1 MLDLTYNLLKQRPLV
16 FTTMAEKI
24 LVVDDD
30 IDSLKLIGLMLQRNG
45 YEVIAAN
52 AGAQALTRAAADHPD
67 MIILDIMMPDMN
79 GYEVSRRLRR
89 NPETQD
95 IPIIMFTA
103 KTLIDD
109 KVAGFEAGADDYLTK
124 PTHPAELASRVKA
137 ILMRSTAQRP
147 TGSLS
152 KGTTIGFIGAKG
164 GVGTTT
170 LALNVAVARLL
181 AGENPIVADFRL
193 GLGSMG
199 LALGLARSATMA
211 DVLANPVDDIRP
223 RLIEGELAIHP
234 SGLRAL
240 LSSPRPAESA
250 LDYTPEAA
258 SAVVRSLRVMGKPA
272 LFDLGSGL
280 PPMTLKLQREMD
292 QLVVVVDPVFITLNM
307 AREILHELDANR
319 SDPSRTH
326 VVVINRAAASA
337 PPSWNEVE
345 QMLGREVRAVI
356 SLASELVSQA
366 IQANVPAVMFQPTA
380 IASSQMIK
388 LAEELYNR
396 SQMPAGGEVPS
407 Q

>member
-1 MLDLTYNLLKQRPLV
+1 
-16 FTTMAEKI
+16 MAEKI

-52 AGAQALTRAAADHPD
+52 AGNQALTRAASDHPD
-67 MIILDIMMPDMN
+67 LIILDIMMPDMN

-89 NPETQD
+89 NPETQN

-137 ILMRSTAQRP
+137 ILMRSTTQRP
-147 TGSLS
+147 TTGNNAAA
-152 KGTTIGFIGAKG
+152 KGTTIGLLGAKG

-170 LALNVAVARLL
+170 LALNLAVARLMV
-181 AGENPIVADFRL
+181 GENPLVADFRL
-193 GLGSMG
+193 GMGSMG
-199 LALGLARSATMA
+199 LALGLGRAAGMA
-211 DVLANPVDDIRP
+211 NVLNKPIDEIRP
-223 RLIEGELAIHP
+223 RLIEGEITSHP

-240 LSSPRPAESA
+240 LSSYHPAEAA
-250 LDYTPEAA
+250 LDYTPETAI
-258 SAVVRSLRVMGKPA
+258 AVIRALRMLAKPA
-272 LFDLGSGL
+272 VIDLGSGL
-280 PPMTLKLQREMD
+280 TPTTFQLQREMD
-292 QLVVVVDPVFITLNM
+292 QLVVVVDPVFVTLNM
-307 AREILHELDANR
+307 AREMLQEIDTSR
-319 SDPSRTH
+319 PDPTRTH

-345 QMLGREVRAVI
+345 QMLGREIRAVI

-366 IQANVPAVMFQPTA
+366 LQANVPAVMFQPTA

-388 LAEELYNR
+388 LAEDLYNR
-396 SQMPAGGEVPS
+396 SRMPAGGEVAS
-407 Q
+407 